1 MENKPMKILI
11 IEDDINDCN
20 SFKECE
26 KKRDDIEIVA
36 MTDSD
41 VEGLKL
47 VKAKRPEGI
56 ILDLELNNS
65 SNGSIDSLN
74 FVTNL
79 KKLNLNYEPIVM
91 YRKLLM
97 VSQQKSLLH
106 ISNLFW
112 LTSCNYNSSKLRK
125 LSYTCYGDLIIS
137 LPRLEAI
144 FLKFLYYF

>member
-1 MENKPMKILI
+1 MQQANYVLQIYNCYNIGTIEGYWTGGMLGYRTEVGSTKI
-11 IEDDINDCN
+11 INCYN
-20 SFKECE
+20 
-26 KKRDDIEIVA
+26 I
-36 MTDSD
+36 
-41 VEGLKL
+41 G
-47 VKAKRPEGI
+47 
-56 ILDLELNNS
+56 
-65 SNGSIDSLN
+65 
-74 FVTNL
+74 
-79 KKLNLNYEPIVM
+79 M